1 MKDIYTY
8 ISYLLSEHDC
18 VIIPE
23 FGGFVVNYEP
33 AKCSSP
39 GKVFEPPVYTVGFNF
54 ELSHNDGLLINTLMR
69 LEKINYKTAQTRLR
83 QFANHIQSTLN
94 TTGEINFPEI
104 GKLTTSSDGEI
115 EFSPAKSTLS
125 NASMYGFANFYMPS
139 LKELETNLHEMQQED
154 TSVIHI
160 SISKR
165 LLKFV
170 ACAAAIVFAFLMI
183 STPLDNVRIPT
194 QYAAILNLPDTSFPR
209 TVRSHNY
216 PKQALRHANTLPPAT
231 ASPQDITETDNN
243 ISERLP
249 SLSDTASVSDQTA
262 SVSERTDHV
271 LADNI
276 PKKTYYIIVS
286 SSTQEHLAQRTL
298 PTIQQQLARKADIIG
313 RDNLFRI
320 YVASFSDKQE
330 AERYL
335 NSFRIEYPKYKS
347 AWMLA
352 VNN

>member
-39 GKVFEPPVYTVGFNF
+39 RKVFEPPVYTVGFNS
-54 ELSHNDGLLINTLMR
+54 ELSHNDGLLVNTLMR

-154 TSVIHI
+154 TSVIRI

-216 PKQALRHANTLPPAT
+216 PKQTILHANTQ
-231 ASPQDITETDNN
+231 ASTTVSTVSPQDVQDITERSSNTP
-243 ISERLP
+243 EHVP
-249 SLSDTASVSDQTA
+249 SLPEPTSVSNN
-262 SVSERTDHV
+262 V
-271 LADNI
+271 
-276 PKKTYYIIVS
+276 PGKTYYIIVS
-286 SSTQEHLAQRTL
+286 SSTQEHLAQRML
-298 PTIQQQLARKADIIG
+298 PDIRQQLAEQADIIG

-330 AERYL
+330 AEGYL
-335 NSFRIEYPKYKS
+335 NDFRMEHPKYKS